1 MAEAQWYYLEEGQQK
16 GPVTEKQL
24 LELVTK
30 KILSPSA
37 KVWSP
42 TATQGWE
49 PVNTIAKLRK
59 QLEFATLMP
68 GATDTSGK
76 KRAYAQTEVKSDG
89 GRGIWSDKDDSG
101 PMTTQ
106 KRGFN
111 FVGLA
116 VLILLVGSFGVA
128 IMFRTEIENKFPDV
142 FAKLYLKTATVRCQ
156 NNDNEG
162 ALSDFKQALKLDP
175 NLTEAYFHKGALEI
189 KMGNTQDA
197 WPDFQQAVK
206 LDPKYVPGYLGNAYI
221 LADTGNFKAA
231 INDLNKALVI
241 NDACADAYF
250 ARGLMREKL
259 GSRAG
264 AIVDL
269 QTAAK
274 LFDQQHTG
282 SKAEKANKDIE
293 LLQKAEKDLKSPPP
307 AIKWLEPGECLAN
320 DLKP

>member
-1 MAEAQWYYLEEGQQK
+1 MAEEWYYLEEGQQK
-16 GPVTEKQL
+16 GPVSEKSL
-24 LELVTK
+24 LEMVSK
-30 KILSPSA
+30 KILSPTT
-37 KVWSP
+37 KVWCP

-49 PVNTIAKLRK
+49 PVNSIARFRK
-59 QLEFATLMP
+59 QLEYASLMP
-68 GATDTSGK
+68 GATDTGGK
-76 KRAYAQTEVKSDG
+76 RRAYAQSEVKTDG
-89 GRGIWSDKDDSG
+89 NRGIWSDRDNSG

-116 VLILLVGSFGVA
+116 VLVLLVGGFGLA
-128 IMFRTEIENKFPDV
+128 IMFRSEIENKFPTL
-142 FAKLYLKTATVRCQ
+142 FAKLYMQSAVMHCK

-162 ALSDFKQALKLDP
+162 ALSEFKQVIRLDP
-175 NLTEAYFHKGALEI
+175 SLAEAHFHKGAIEI
-189 KMGNTQDA
+189 KMRNTRDA

-206 LDPKYVPGYLGNAYI
+206 VDPKYVPGYLGIAYI
-221 LADTGNFKAA
+221 EADTGNYKSAL
-231 INDLNKALVI
+231 NDLNKALTI
-241 NDACADAYF
+241 DDKFADAYF

-274 LFDQQHTG
+274 LFDQQHLG
-282 SKAEKANKDIE
+282 NKAEKANKDVQ
-293 LLQKAEKDLKSPPP
+293 LLQAADKDPGQP
-307 AIKWLEPGECLAN
+307 APQIKWLEPNECLAH